1 MNRRTKRLILMLLD
15 TFIIVGAHIASY
27 FFMYP
32 LVVIEPR
39 SFFRQLLFIIITY
52 IIFGLA
58 IKIFDKINR
67 FTSIRETIVHVL
79 HVTTSFFI
87 GTFIYTM
94 LFTKISFRHITFAY
108 LISAVII
115 PMSRVVWRLWIEHQR
130 KLQNHHKNE
139 TSEIVRTLLI
149 GAGDAGAL
157 YIRALK
163 DRSDIHVVG
172 FLDDDLNKQNTT
184 IYGYPVIGKISDLE
198 DIVEQYN
205 VDQITIAIPS
215 LSNDEMKEIL
225 SQAKKTD
232 VKTNQMPYIEDI
244 VSGEVNI
251 DEFQEIEI
259 TDLLG
264 RDEVKLDTESIQE
277 QVAGK
282 TILISGAGGSIGSEI
297 SRQVAKYSP
306 AKIILVGHGE
316 YSLYLIERELRQL
329 PNRTFDL
336 EPVIADIQD
345 RERIF
350 EVLEQFKPEIVYHAA
365 AHKHVPLMEKNPREA
380 IKNNIFGTKNLAE
393 ASKAADVESFV
404 MISTDKAVN
413 PPNVMGSTKRVAEMI
428 VTGLNEIG
436 KTKFVAVRFG
446 NVLGSSGSVVPVF
459 KAQIE
464 KGGPIT
470 VTDFRMT
477 RYFMTIPEASRL
489 VMQAG
494 ALADGGEIFVLD
506 MGEPV
511 KIVDLAKQMIWLS
524 GHTEHEIGIVE
535 SGIRPGEKLFEELLA
550 TDENIEE
557 QIFEKIFV
565 GKVHNLPLK
574 QVYAFVESLDGLTDK
589 ELKKNLVKFA
599 NNSYEE
605 NIEVIEELGSQG
617 ELA

>member
-1 MNRRTKRLILMLLD
+1 MSRRWKRIVLMLFD
-15 TFIIVGAHIASY
+15 SFIIQGAFVTSY
-27 FFMYP
+27 FFLSP
-32 LVVIEPR
+32 LIEMEKRP
-39 SFFRQLLFIIITY
+39 FFMHLYLVIITY
-52 IIFGLA
+52 LILGYFN
-58 IKIFDKINR
+58 KSFDKINR
-67 FTSIRETIVHVL
+67 FTSVRETIIHATL
-79 HVTTSFFI
+79 ISL
-87 GTFIYTM
+87 TFIISSLTY
-94 LFTKISFRHITFAY
+94 FIFDSSVSFRFIAFAY
-108 LISAVII
+108 LISVAII
-115 PMSRVVWRLWIEHQR
+115 PSSRVVWRLWVDHQK
-130 KLQNHHKNE
+130 KLQNTTTNQSME
-139 TSEIVRTLLI
+139 PVRTLLV
-149 GAGDAGAL
+149 GAGDAGAIF
-157 YIRALK
+157 IRSLRNRP
-163 DRSDIHVVG
+163 DVNIVG
-172 FLDDDLNKQNTT
+172 FLDDDINKQNTT
-184 IYGYPVIGKISDLE
+184 LYGYPVIGKVSDLKE
-198 DIVEQYN
+198 VVNQYAIE
-205 VDQITIAIPS
+205 QITIAIPS

-306 AKIILVGHGE
+306 AKVILVGHGE
-316 YSLYLIERELRQL
+316 FSVYKIERELRQL
-329 PNRTFDL
+329 PNLTIDL

-350 EVLEQFKPEIVYHAA
+350 EVIAEHEPDIVYHAA

-413 PPNVMGSTKRVAEMI
+413 PPNVMGSTKRIAEMI
-428 VTGLNEIG
+428 VTGLNEAG

-446 NVLGSSGSVVPVF
+446 NVLNSSGSVIPVF
-459 KAQIE
+459 KEQIE
-464 KGGPIT
+464 NGGPVT

-557 QIFEKIFV
+557 QVFEKIFV
-565 GKVHNLPLK
+565 GKVHNLPLN
-574 QVYAFVESLDGLTDK
+574 QVYTFVESLN
-589 ELKKNLVKFA
+589 ELKNKDLKKVLVEFA

-605 NIEVIEELGSQG
+605 NQEIIEQLISVTS
-617 ELA
+617 